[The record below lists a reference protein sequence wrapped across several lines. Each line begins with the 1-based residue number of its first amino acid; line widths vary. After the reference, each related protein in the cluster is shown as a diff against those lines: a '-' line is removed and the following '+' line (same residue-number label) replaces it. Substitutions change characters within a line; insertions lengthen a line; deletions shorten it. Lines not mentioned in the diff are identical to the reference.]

1 MTQFPNCDF
10 NVYYGFITRQFG
22 AKKFPD
28 PAIMEKFTNW
38 FNKKKKDIEQNL
50 NLCLGDLEHYDQK
63 DFIEQTDPKKRKIYA
78 NTLETP
84 DNLRIYGAK
93 YEVLVK
99 TNEIHMGNQENGVRA
114 RLVFNP
120 DNETKVFGSYLAR
133 NMMKLL
139 KSEKS
144 ELRDYIM
151 TGLSHFDVADKIT
164 SNIHK
169 LPGHELR
176 SKIGFASADGGS
188 HDAHQHPE
196 LIKLVDFWFLRTFGP
211 KVLMKTDI
219 PADVHR
225 LLIKRLTCLKSK
237 FSAYGSKPNGEKLN
251 LLCKGVAYGTVWS
264 GNPVLT
270 TLGNTIRVIMYNLF
284 ARDMMNEELNSMGQ
298 PQANVYPQVAGDDN
312 FMILTGNYKHWPHY
326 FYKYIGDA
334 TTEGQQGLG

>member
-144 ELRDYIM
+144 E
-151 TGLSHFDVADKIT
+151 
-164 SNIHK
+164 
-169 LPGHELR
+169 
-176 SKIGFASADGGS
+176 
-188 HDAHQHPE
+188 
-196 LIKLVDFWFLRTFGP
+196 
-211 KVLMKTDI
+211 
-219 PADVHR
+219 
-225 LLIKRLTCLKSK
+225 
-237 FSAYGSKPNGEKLN
+237 
-251 LLCKGVAYGTVWS
+251 
-264 GNPVLT
+264 
-270 TLGNTIRVIMYNLF
+270 
-284 ARDMMNEELNSMGQ
+284 
-298 PQANVYPQVAGDDN
+298 
-312 FMILTGNYKHWPHY
+312 
-326 FYKYIGDA
+326 
-334 TTEGQQGLG
+334 